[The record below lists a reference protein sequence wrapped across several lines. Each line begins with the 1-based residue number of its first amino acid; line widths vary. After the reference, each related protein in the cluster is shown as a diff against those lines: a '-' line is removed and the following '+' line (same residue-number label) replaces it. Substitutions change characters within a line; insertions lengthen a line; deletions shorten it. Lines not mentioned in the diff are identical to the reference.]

1 MVLVPCP
8 KRPLKEKMGRPPFPL
23 RIFSSLYDVNLSFQI
38 FFVLIA
44 IAVNLIAETHL
55 RIGLLPEDQTV

>member
-1 MVLVPCP
+1 
-8 KRPLKEKMGRPPFPL
+8 MGRPPFPL